1 MIDDEVFQNK
11 QVTED
16 LIMGFLERSPYFWTD
31 RRIVREFEIHYR
43 KPFKDPRSLRKI
55 YTSIAGL
62 LNTGKIIYD
71 EDTGYT
77 VAENG

>member
-1 MIDDEVFQNK
+1 MFDNEIFQNE
-11 QVTED
+11 QVTDD

-31 RRIVREFEIHYR
+31 RRIVREIEIHYR

-71 EDTGYT
+71 DETGYRT
-77 VAENG
+77 AKNG